1 MGENNIGDDGI
12 TVIAGALGK
21 SRIRKLD
28 VRKCG
33 ITVTGAKELATGL
46 SLNSS
51 ITVLGV
57 FDNPITVEGARLILQ
72 SAIDNGVCEEVSID
86 GEYDE
91 DNEVQEMMI
100 ILYFR
105 QKAKRDNNSRSTDDG
120 EDKGLVVDTC
130 HYCYRGNYRS
140 TT

>member
-120 EDKGLVVDTC
+120 EDKG
-130 HYCYRGNYRS
+130 S

>member
-105 QKAKRDNNSRSTDDG
+105 QK
-120 EDKGLVVDTC
+120 VDTDITWYKCC
-130 HYCYRGNYRS
+130 HGY
-140 TT
+140 